1 MTLSINLVW
10 ARVHQQW
17 LHGDEEVV
25 KGDGDVFRAKTQQTQ
40 KHFNAIEKML
50 D

>member
-1 MTLSINLVW
+1 M
-10 ARVHQQW
+10 HQQW

-40 KHFNAIEKML
+40 KKTF
-50 D
+50 